1 MVDGSR
7 KTYERNGVETI
18 VDSDL
23 ILWLNAK
30 HIEKGF
36 DQKKLRVATV
46 KHLSDHRKHRYKLL
60 DEQKKVL
67 ASKVIMGC
75 RTIFCRA
82 IDCST

>member
-60 DEQKKVL
+60 DEQKKSI
-67 ASKVIMGC
+67 SKRSYHGL
-75 RTIFCRA
+75 
-82 IDCST
+82 